1 MRNYNIKLI
10 TSATA
15 FAVLNW
21 VNSNLNRLMWA
32 ATGTVCLSLVI
43 VLAALQLTAF
53 SPYAGEIV
61 QGLMIEAGTAISWG
75 LVALGVL
82 AFVAWGIHNFG
93 KGITVSFEVPTTA
106 ASKLLGMGRFQ
117 EPDISPD
124 VLICHRPGETA
135 DQFEARMNAAIEAAT
150 PARWVVVIP
159 FQQPG
164 AMIYQGPHMGANF
177 TRDEP
182 PFQTP
187 EWPAEKRIAAPGTYF
202 AYESETDY
210 AKYLQ
215 SFAYYFVEFSR
226 RAKLEVT
233 TGYEKSRVFRAL
245 AVGCFALC
253 FAIISPS
260 FAQNAQRLQNA
271 LGEKAAK
278 VPGAGIELSYVFSN
292 KTYNRKADG
301 VKNYVQV
308 LTSVPNYRDNGG
320 GDFVALI
327 AEGKTIAYALPATTA
342 PADMRPYSQAVE
354 PREMA
359 MPDSVSMAEQ
369 AERIKEK
376 IGFYNSETW
385 KAIRPWWG
393 VIMYAFWFIS
403 VFLVIIAAAAR
414 LWLYLTSE
422 EGEWELYRK
431 ARRVL
436 VVIVGLFTTVILVNA
451 MITAVYWQ
459 WPLWLLA
466 VLAIA
471 LGWLGGK
478 FAAWIVPNFNPAPG
492 NAPPR
497 MSTWGGGFDN
507 PQLGSGR

>member
-1 MRNYNIKLI
+1 MRNANIQLLE
-10 TSATA
+10 SLTA
-15 FAVLNW
+15 YMALW
-21 VNSNLNRLMWA
+21 VTRNLNRLMWA

-43 VLAALQLTAF
+43 TLTALQLTAF

-75 LVALGVL
+75 LVALAVL
-82 AFVAWGIHNFG
+82 VVVALAMHNFG
-93 KGITVSFEVPTTA
+93 KGITVSFEVPTAT

-124 VLICHRPGETA
+124 TLICHRPGETA
-135 DQFEARMNAAIEAAT
+135 EQFEARMNAAIEAAT
-150 PARWVVVIP
+150 PAKWVVVIP
-159 FQQPG
+159 FRQPG
-164 AMIYQGPHMGANF
+164 AMIYQGPHLGANF

-187 EWPAEKRIAAPGTYF
+187 EWPAEKRIVAPGTYF
-202 AYESETDY
+202 AYESENDY

-245 AVGCFALC
+245 AVGCFALF
-253 FAIISPS
+253 FAFLSPC

-271 LGEKAAK
+271 LGEKAAR

-301 VKNYVQV
+301 VKNYVEV

-369 AERIKEK
+369 AERVKKK
-376 IGFYNSETW
+376 IGFYEGEAW

-393 VIMYAFWFIS
+393 VVMYAFWALS
-403 VFLVIIAAAAR
+403 AFLVIAMAALR
-414 LWLYLTSE
+414 FWIYITSS
-422 EGEWELYRK
+422 EGEWDLYRK
-431 ARRVL
+431 ARRGL
-436 VVIVGLFTTVILVNA
+436 VIVVGAFSTVLLLDA
-451 MITAVYWQ
+451 MIT
-459 WPLWLLA
+459 LA
-466 VLAIA
+466 YLHVGVFWMAIAAIA
-471 LGWLGGK
+471 LAWLSGKIAGWV
-478 FAAWIVPNFNPAPG
+478 IPNFNPDQG
-492 NAPPR
+492 NMPPPT
-497 MSTWGGGFDN
+497 STWGGGGYN
-507 PQLGSGR
+507 GPQLGSGR